1 MTTERDELRSS
12 KDDLLQ
18 KISKVDRDI
27 AVADS
32 QIAKL
37 RNKKQ
42 ELEEA
47 AKRPVSDAKAEEEER
62 PLSKSVSQ
70 QIYQENRVRVRF
82 PGFRKNLFGFFFRRF
97 DFRKNGRIICACWMT
112 KLISFVQRPN
122 KTFERL
128 FVHF

>member
-82 PGFRKNLFGFFFRRF
+82 PGCRKNL
-97 DFRKNGRIICACWMT
+97 
-112 KLISFVQRPN
+112 LV
-122 KTFERL
+122 
-128 FVHF
+128 

>member
-82 PGFRKNLFGFFFRRF
+82 PGLRKNVL
-97 DFRKNGRIICACWMT
+97 
-112 KLISFVQRPN
+112 V
-122 KTFERL
+122 
-128 FVHF
+128 